1 MDPIVTALIKAFF
14 TSKNG
19 KPNKVLEKMGPDV
32 LSGLLQNTF
41 KNKKPTQETLN
52 LITALNSGKVKQ
64 TKEQKEAQKEAI
76 KRLNDPEAYK
86 KGTGSWVLQDI
97 ISPLVSNSVR
107 TLGNVAAI
115 QAQIPGQAQAAAAEA
130 ARQGIDPRVL
140 QGSMAAQAFNS
151 NLAGQTAA
159 SPLLGQAKGT
169 LRKGLLDASAATLE
183 HATTIA
189 RAEDERARMNQ
200 MINDK
205 AVAYGEAP
213 PAAYYDLLNRQAK
226 NQQES
231 AKQLAG
237 GF

>member
-1 MDPIVTALIKAFF
+1 MDPIVTALIKTFF

-19 KPNKVLEKMGPDV
+19 KPNKILEKMGPDV

-41 KNKKPTQETLN
+41 KNEKPTQETLN
-52 LITALNSGKVKQ
+52 LITALNSGKAKQ
-64 TKEQKEAQKEAI
+64 TKEQKEAI

-86 KGTGSWVLQDI
+86 KGNGSWVLQDI

-130 ARQGIDPRVL
+130 ARQSIDPRVL

-151 NLAGQTAA
+151 NLAGQIAA
-159 SPLLGQAKGT
+159 SSLLGQAKGA
-169 LRKGLLDASAATLE
+169 LRKGLLDASAGTLE
-183 HATTIA
+183 HATAVA
-189 RAEDERARMNQ
+189 RAENEKVRLNQ

-205 AVAYGEAP
+205 AAAYGEAP

>member
-1 MDPIVTALIKAFF
+1 MNPIVTALIKTFF

-19 KPNKVLEKMGPDV
+19 KPNKILEKMGPDV

-41 KNKKPTQETLN
+41 KNGKPTQETLN
-52 LITALNSGKVKQ
+52 LITALNSGKAKQ
-64 TKEQKEAQKEAI
+64 TKEQKEAI

-86 KGTGSWVLQDI
+86 KGKGSWVLQDI

-130 ARQGIDPRVL
+130 ARQSIDPRVL

-159 SPLLGQAKGT
+159 SSLLGQAKGA
-169 LRKGLLDASAATLE
+169 LRKGLLDASAGTLE
-183 HATTIA
+183 HATAVA
-189 RAEDERARMNQ
+189 RAEDEKARMNQ

>member
-1 MDPIVTALIKAFF
+1 MDPITLALIKTFF
-14 TSKNG
+14 ISKNG
-19 KPNKVLEKMGPDV
+19 KPNKVLKKMGLDV
-32 LSGLLQNTF
+32 LSDLLQNTF
-41 KNKKPTQETLN
+41 KNGKPTQETLN
-52 LITALNSGKVKQ
+52 LITNLNNGKVKQ
-64 TKEQKEAQKEAI
+64 TKEQKEAIE
-76 KRLNDPEAYK
+76 RLNDPDAYK
-86 KGTGSWVLQDI
+86 KGKGSWVLQDI
-97 ISPLVSNSVR
+97 ISPLVSNSIR

-115 QAQIPGQAQAAAAEA
+115 QAQIPGQAQADATEA
-130 ARQGIDPRVL
+130 ARQSIDPRVL

-159 SPLLGQAKGT
+159 SPLLGQAKGA
-169 LRKGLLDASAATLE
+169 LRKGLLDASAGTLE
-183 HATTIA
+183 HATAVA
-189 RAEDERARMNQ
+189 RAEDEKVRMNQ

-205 AVAYGEAP
+205 AVAYGEVP

>member
-1 MDPIVTALIKAFF
+1 MNPIVTALIKTFF
-14 TSKNG
+14 TDKNG
-19 KPNKVLEKMGPDV
+19 KPNKILEKMGPDV

-41 KNKKPTQETLN
+41 KNEKPTQETLN
-52 LITALNSGKVKQ
+52 LITALNSGKAKQ
-64 TKEQKEAQKEAI
+64 TKEQKEAI

-86 KGTGSWVLQDI
+86 KGKGSWVLQDI

-130 ARQGIDPRVL
+130 ARQSIDPRVL

-151 NLAGQTAA
+151 NLAGQIAA

-183 HATTIA
+183 HATAVA
-189 RAEDERARMNQ
+189 RAEDEKVRLNQ

>member
-1 MDPIVTALIKAFF
+1 MDPIVAALIKTFF
-14 TSKNG
+14 TNKNG
-19 KPNKVLEKMGPDV
+19 KPNKILEKMGPDV

-41 KNKKPTQETLN
+41 KNEKPTQETLN

-64 TKEQKEAQKEAI
+64 TKEQKEAI

-115 QAQIPGQAQAAAAEA
+115 QAQIPGQAQAASAEA
-130 ARQGIDPRVL
+130 ARQSIDPRVL

-159 SPLLGQAKGT
+159 STLLGQAKGA
-169 LRKGLLDASAATLE
+169 LRKGLLDASAGTLE
-183 HATTIA
+183 HATAVA
-189 RAEDERARMNQ
+189 RAEDEKARMNQ

>member
-1 MDPIVTALIKAFF
+1 MNPIVTALIKTFF
-14 TSKNG
+14 TNKNG
-19 KPNKVLEKMGPDV
+19 KPNKILEKMGPDV

-41 KNKKPTQETLN
+41 KNEKPTQETLN
-52 LITALNSGKVKQ
+52 LITALNSGKAKQ
-64 TKEQKEAQKEAI
+64 TKEQKEAI

-86 KGTGSWVLQDI
+86 KGKGSWVLQDI

-130 ARQGIDPRVL
+130 ARQSIDPRVL

-151 NLAGQTAA
+151 NLAGQIAA
-159 SPLLGQAKGT
+159 SPLLGQAKGA

-183 HATTIA
+183 HATAVA
-189 RAEDERARMNQ
+189 RAEDEKVRLNQ

-205 AVAYGEAP
+205 AAAYGEAP

>member
-1 MDPIVTALIKAFF
+1 MDPMVAALIKTFF
-14 TSKNG
+14 TNKNG
-19 KPNKVLEKMGPDV
+19 KPNKILEKMGPDV

-52 LITALNSGKVKQ
+52 LITALNNGKAKQ
-64 TKEQKEAQKEAI
+64 TKEQKEAI

-86 KGTGSWVLQDI
+86 KGKGSWVLQDI

-115 QAQIPGQAQAAAAEA
+115 QAQIPGQAQAASAEA
-130 ARQGIDPRVL
+130 ARQSIDPRVL

-159 SPLLGQAKGT
+159 STLLGQAKGA
-169 LRKGLLDASAATLE
+169 LRKGLLDASAGTLE
-183 HATTIA
+183 HATAVA
-189 RAEDERARMNQ
+189 RAEDEKARMNQ

-205 AVAYGEAP
+205 AAAYGEAP

>member
-1 MDPIVTALIKAFF
+1 MDPIVAALIKTFF
-14 TSKNG
+14 TNKNG
-19 KPNKVLEKMGPDV
+19 KPNKILEKMGPDV

-41 KNKKPTQETLN
+41 KNEKPTQETLN
-52 LITALNSGKVKQ
+52 LITALNSGKAKQ
-64 TKEQKEAQKEAI
+64 TKEQKEAI
-76 KRLNDPEAYK
+76 KRLNDPDAYK

-130 ARQGIDPRVL
+130 ARQSIDPRVL

-183 HATTIA
+183 HATAIA
-189 RAEDERARMNQ
+189 RAEDEKARMNQ

-205 AVAYGEAP
+205 AAAYGEAP

>member
-1 MDPIVTALIKAFF
+1 MNPIVTALIKTFF
-14 TSKNG
+14 TNKNG
-19 KPNKVLEKMGPDV
+19 KPNKILEKMGPDV

-41 KNKKPTQETLN
+41 KNEKPTQETLN
-52 LITALNSGKVKQ
+52 LITALNSGKAKQ
-64 TKEQKEAQKEAI
+64 TKEQKEAI

-86 KGTGSWVLQDI
+86 KGNGSWVLQDI

-130 ARQGIDPRVL
+130 ARQSIDPRVL

-159 SPLLGQAKGT
+159 SSLLGQAKGA
-169 LRKGLLDASAATLE
+169 LRKGLLDASAGTLE
-183 HATTIA
+183 HATAVA
-189 RAEDERARMNQ
+189 RAEDEKVRLNQ

>member
-1 MDPIVTALIKAFF
+1 MDPMTAALIKAFF

-19 KPNKVLEKMGPDV
+19 KPNKTLKKMGPDV

-64 TKEQKEAQKEAI
+64 TKEQKEAIA
-76 KRLNDPEAYK
+76 RLNDPEAYK
-86 KGTGSWVLQDI
+86 KGKGSWVLQDI
-97 ISPLVSNSVR
+97 ISPLVSNSIR
-107 TLGNVAAI
+107 TLGNIAAI
-115 QAQIPGQAQAAAAEA
+115 QAQIPGQAHAAAAEA

-140 QGSMAAQAFNS
+140 QGSMAAQTFNS

-159 SPLLGQAKGT
+159 STLLGQAKGA
-169 LRKGLLDASAATLE
+169 LRKGLLDASARTLE
-183 HATTIA
+183 HATTVA
-189 RAEDERARMNQ
+189 RTEDEKARMNQ

-205 AVAYGEAP
+205 AAAYGEAP

-237 GF
+237 GI

>member
-1 MDPIVTALIKAFF
+1 
-14 TSKNG
+14 
-19 KPNKVLEKMGPDV
+19 MGPDV

-41 KNKKPTQETLN
+41 KNEKPTQETLN
-52 LITALNSGKVKQ
+52 LITALNSGKAKQ
-64 TKEQKEAQKEAI
+64 TKEQKEAI

-86 KGTGSWVLQDI
+86 KGKGSWVLQDI

-130 ARQGIDPRVL
+130 ARQSIDPRVL

-151 NLAGQTAA
+151 NLAGQIAA
-159 SPLLGQAKGT
+159 SSLLGQAKGA
-169 LRKGLLDASAATLE
+169 LRKGLLDASAGTLE
-183 HATTIA
+183 HATAVA
-189 RAEDERARMNQ
+189 RAEDEKIRLNQ

-205 AVAYGEAP
+205 AAAYGEAP

>member
-1 MDPIVTALIKAFF
+1 MDPIVTALIKTFF
-14 TSKNG
+14 TNKNG
-19 KPNKVLEKMGPDV
+19 KPNKILEKMGPDV

-41 KNKKPTQETLN
+41 KNEKPTQETLN
-52 LITALNSGKVKQ
+52 LITALNSGKAKQ
-64 TKEQKEAQKEAI
+64 TKEQKEAI

-86 KGTGSWVLQDI
+86 KGNGSWVLQDI

-130 ARQGIDPRVL
+130 ARQSIDPRVL

-159 SPLLGQAKGT
+159 SSLLGQAKGA
-169 LRKGLLDASAATLE
+169 LRKGLLDASAGTLE
-183 HATTIA
+183 HATAVA
-189 RAEDERARMNQ
+189 RAEDEKVRLNQ

-205 AVAYGEAP
+205 AAAYGEAP

>member
-1 MDPIVTALIKAFF
+1 MDPMTAALIKAFF

-19 KPNKVLEKMGPDV
+19 KPNKTLKKMGPDV

-64 TKEQKEAQKEAI
+64 TKEQKEAIA
-76 KRLNDPEAYK
+76 RLNDPEAYK
-86 KGTGSWVLQDI
+86 KGKGSWVLQDI
-97 ISPLVSNSVR
+97 ISPLVSNSIR

-115 QAQIPGQAQAAAAEA
+115 QAQIPGQAHAAAAEA

-140 QGSMAAQAFNS
+140 QGSMAAQTFNS

-159 SPLLGQAKGT
+159 STLLGQAKGT
-169 LRKGLLDASAATLE
+169 LRKGLLDASAGTLE
-183 HATTIA
+183 HATAVA
-189 RAEDERARMNQ
+189 RAEDEKARMNQ

-205 AVAYGEAP
+205 AAAYGEAP

-237 GF
+237 GI

>member
-1 MDPIVTALIKAFF
+1 MDPIVTALIKTFF
-14 TSKNG
+14 TNKNG
-19 KPNKVLEKMGPDV
+19 KPNKILEKMGPDV

-41 KNKKPTQETLN
+41 KNEKPTQETLN
-52 LITALNSGKVKQ
+52 LITALNSGKAKQ
-64 TKEQKEAQKEAI
+64 TKEQKEAI

-86 KGTGSWVLQDI
+86 KGKGSWVLQDI
-97 ISPLVSNSVR
+97 ISPLVSNSIR

-130 ARQGIDPRVL
+130 ARQSIDPRVL
-140 QGSMAAQAFNS
+140 QGSMAAQTFNS

-159 SPLLGQAKGT
+159 STLLGQAKGA
-169 LRKGLLDASAATLE
+169 LRKGLLDASAGTLE
-183 HATTIA
+183 HATAVA
-189 RAEDERARMNQ
+189 RAEDEKVRLNQ
-200 MINDK
+200 MVNDK
-205 AVAYGEAP
+205 AAAYGEAP

>member
-1 MDPIVTALIKAFF
+1 MNPIVTALIKTFF
-14 TSKNG
+14 TDKNG
-19 KPNKVLEKMGPDV
+19 KPNKILEKMGPDV

-41 KNKKPTQETLN
+41 KNEKPTQETLN
-52 LITALNSGKVKQ
+52 LITALNSGKAKQ
-64 TKEQKEAQKEAI
+64 TKEQKEAI
-76 KRLNDPEAYK
+76 KRLNDPDAYK
-86 KGTGSWVLQDI
+86 KGKGSWVLQDI

-130 ARQGIDPRVL
+130 ARQSIDPRVL

-151 NLAGQTAA
+151 NLAGQIAA
-159 SPLLGQAKGT
+159 SPLLGQAKGA

-183 HATTIA
+183 HATAVA
-189 RAEDERARMNQ
+189 RAEDEKVRLNQ

-205 AVAYGEAP
+205 AAAYGEAP

>member
-1 MDPIVTALIKAFF
+1 MVTALIKTFF

-19 KPNKVLEKMGPDV
+19 KPNKILEKMGPDV

-41 KNKKPTQETLN
+41 KNDKPTQETLN

-64 TKEQKEAQKEAI
+64 TKEQKEAI

-86 KGTGSWVLQDI
+86 KGKGSWVLQDI

-159 SPLLGQAKGT
+159 STLLGQAKGA
-169 LRKGLLDASAATLE
+169 LRKGLLDASAGTLE
-183 HATTIA
+183 HATAVA
-189 RAEDERARMNQ
+189 RAEDEKVRMNQ

-205 AVAYGEAP
+205 AAAYGEAP

>member
-1 MDPIVTALIKAFF
+1 MDPIVAALIKTFF
-14 TSKNG
+14 TNKNG
-19 KPNKVLEKMGPDV
+19 KPNKILEKMGPDV

-41 KNKKPTQETLN
+41 KNEKPTQETLN
-52 LITALNSGKVKQ
+52 LITALNSGKVEQ
-64 TKEQKEAQKEAI
+64 TKEQKEAI
-76 KRLNDPEAYK
+76 KRLNDPDAYK
-86 KGTGSWVLQDI
+86 KGKGSWVLQDI
-97 ISPLVSNSVR
+97 ISPLVSNSIR

-140 QGSMAAQAFNS
+140 QGSMAAQTFNS

-159 SPLLGQAKGT
+159 SPLLGQAKGA

-189 RAEDERARMNQ
+189 RAEDEKARMNQ

>member
-1 MDPIVTALIKAFF
+1 MNPIVTALIKTFF
-14 TSKNG
+14 TDKNG
-19 KPNKVLEKMGPDV
+19 KPNKILEKMGPDV

-52 LITALNSGKVKQ
+52 LITALNSGKAKQ
-64 TKEQKEAQKEAI
+64 TKEQKEAI

-86 KGTGSWVLQDI
+86 KGKGSWVLQDI

-130 ARQGIDPRVL
+130 ARQSIDPRVL

-151 NLAGQTAA
+151 NLAGQIAA
-159 SPLLGQAKGT
+159 SPLLGQAKGA
-169 LRKGLLDASAATLE
+169 LRKGLLDASAGTLE
-183 HATTIA
+183 HATAVA
-189 RAEDERARMNQ
+189 RAEDEKVRLNQ

>member
-1 MDPIVTALIKAFF
+1 MTAALIKAFF

-19 KPNKVLEKMGPDV
+19 KPNKILEKMGPDV

-64 TKEQKEAQKEAI
+64 TKEQKEAIA
-76 KRLNDPEAYK
+76 RLNDPEAYK
-86 KGTGSWVLQDI
+86 KGKGSWVLQDI
-97 ISPLVSNSVR
+97 ISPLVSNSIR

-115 QAQIPGQAQAAAAEA
+115 QAQIPGQAHAAAAEA

-140 QGSMAAQAFNS
+140 QGSMAAQTFNS

-159 SPLLGQAKGT
+159 STLLGQAKGA
-169 LRKGLLDASAATLE
+169 LRKGLLDASARTLE
-183 HATTIA
+183 HATTVA
-189 RAEDERARMNQ
+189 RTEDEKARMNQ

-205 AVAYGEAP
+205 AAAYGEAP

-237 GF
+237 GI

>member
-1 MDPIVTALIKAFF
+1 MNPIVTALIKTFF
-14 TSKNG
+14 TNKNG
-19 KPNKVLEKMGPDV
+19 KPNKILEKMGPDV

-41 KNKKPTQETLN
+41 KNEKPTQETLN
-52 LITALNSGKVKQ
+52 LITALNSGKAKQ
-64 TKEQKEAQKEAI
+64 TKEQKEAI

-86 KGTGSWVLQDI
+86 KGKGSWVLQDI

-130 ARQGIDPRVL
+130 ARQSIDPRVL

-151 NLAGQTAA
+151 NLAGQIAA
-159 SPLLGQAKGT
+159 SSLLGQAKGT
-169 LRKGLLDASAATLE
+169 LRKGLLDASAGTLE
-183 HATTIA
+183 HATAVA
-189 RAEDERARMNQ
+189 RAEDEKVRLNQ

>member
-1 MDPIVTALIKAFF
+1 MDPIVAALIKTFF
-14 TSKNG
+14 TNKNG
-19 KPNKVLEKMGPDV
+19 KPNKILEKMGPDV

-41 KNKKPTQETLN
+41 KNEKPTQETLN
-52 LITALNSGKVKQ
+52 LITALNSGKAKQ
-64 TKEQKEAQKEAI
+64 TKEQKEAI
-76 KRLNDPEAYK
+76 KRLNDPDAYK

-130 ARQGIDPRVL
+130 ARQSIDPRVL

-159 SPLLGQAKGT
+159 SPLLGQAKGA

-205 AVAYGEAP
+205 AAAYGEAP

>member
-1 MDPIVTALIKAFF
+1 MNPIVTALIKTFF
-14 TSKNG
+14 TNKNG
-19 KPNKVLEKMGPDV
+19 KPNKILEKMGPDV

-52 LITALNSGKVKQ
+52 LITALNSGKAKQ
-64 TKEQKEAQKEAI
+64 TKEQKEAI
-76 KRLNDPEAYK
+76 KRLNDPDAYK
-86 KGTGSWVLQDI
+86 KGKGSWVLQDI

-130 ARQGIDPRVL
+130 ARQSIDPRVL

-151 NLAGQTAA
+151 NLAGQIAA
-159 SPLLGQAKGT
+159 SSLLGQAKGA
-169 LRKGLLDASAATLE
+169 LRKGLLDASAGTLE
-183 HATTIA
+183 HATAVA
-189 RAEDERARMNQ
+189 RAEDEKVRLNQ
-200 MINDK
+200 MISDK
-205 AVAYGEAP
+205 AAAYGEAP

>member
-1 MDPIVTALIKAFF
+1 MNPIVDALIKTFF
-14 TSKNG
+14 TNKNG
-19 KPNKVLEKMGPDV
+19 KPNKILEKMGPDV

-41 KNKKPTQETLN
+41 KNEKPTQETLN
-52 LITALNSGKVKQ
+52 LITALNSGKAKQ
-64 TKEQKEAQKEAI
+64 TKEQKEAI

-86 KGTGSWVLQDI
+86 KGKGSWVLQDI

-130 ARQGIDPRVL
+130 ARQSIDPRVL

-151 NLAGQTAA
+151 NLAGQIAA
-159 SPLLGQAKGT
+159 SPLLGQAKGA
-169 LRKGLLDASAATLE
+169 LRKGLLDASAGTLE
-183 HATTIA
+183 HATAVA
-189 RAEDERARMNQ
+189 RAEDEKVRLNQ
-200 MINDK
+200 MVNDK
-205 AVAYGEAP
+205 AAAYGEAP

>member
-1 MDPIVTALIKAFF
+1 MDPMVAALIKTFF

-19 KPNKVLEKMGPDV
+19 KPNKILEKMGPDV

-41 KNKKPTQETLN
+41 KNEKPTQETLN

-64 TKEQKEAQKEAI
+64 TKEQKEAI

-86 KGTGSWVLQDI
+86 KGKGSWVLQDI

-115 QAQIPGQAQAAAAEA
+115 QAQIPGQAQAASAEA
-130 ARQGIDPRVL
+130 ARQSIDPRVL

-159 SPLLGQAKGT
+159 STLLGQAKGA
-169 LRKGLLDASAATLE
+169 LRKGLLDASAGTLE
-183 HATTIA
+183 HATAVA

-205 AVAYGEAP
+205 AAAYGEAP

>member
-1 MDPIVTALIKAFF
+1 MDPITTALIRTFF
-14 TSKNG
+14 ISKNG
-19 KPNKVLEKMGPDV
+19 KPNKVLEKIGLDV
-32 LSGLLQNTF
+32 LSSLLQNTF
-41 KNKKPTQETLN
+41 KNGKPTQETLN
-52 LITALNSGKVKQ
+52 LITNLNNGKVEQ
-64 TKEQKEAQKEAI
+64 TKKLTKRQKEAI
-76 KRLNDPEAYK
+76 KRLNDPEEYK
-86 KGTGSWVLQDI
+86 KDTGNWVLQDI
-97 ISPLVSNSVR
+97 ISPLVSSSTR

-115 QAQIPGQAQAAAAEA
+115 QAQIPGQAHAAAAEA

-140 QGSMAAQAFNS
+140 QGSMAAQTFNS

-159 SPLLGQAKGT
+159 STLFGQAKGT
-169 LRKGLLDASAATLE
+169 LRKGLLDAAAGTLE
-183 HATTIA
+183 HATAVA
-189 RAEDERARMNQ
+189 RAEDEKARMDQ

-205 AVAYGEAP
+205 AIAFGEAP

>member
-41 KNKKPTQETLN
+41 KNEKPTQETLN
-52 LITALNSGKVKQ
+52 LITALNSGKAKQ
-64 TKEQKEAQKEAI
+64 TKEQKEAI
-76 KRLNDPEAYK
+76 KRLNDPDAYK
-86 KGTGSWVLQDI
+86 KGKGSWVLQDI

-130 ARQGIDPRVL
+130 ARQSIDPRVL

-151 NLAGQTAA
+151 NLAGQIAA
-159 SPLLGQAKGT
+159 SSLLGQAKGA
-169 LRKGLLDASAATLE
+169 LRKGLLDASAGTLE
-183 HATTIA
+183 HATAVA
-189 RAEDERARMNQ
+189 RAEDEKVRLNQ

-205 AVAYGEAP
+205 AAAYGEAP

>member
-1 MDPIVTALIKAFF
+1 MNPIVTALIKTFF

-19 KPNKVLEKMGPDV
+19 KPNKILEKMGPDV

-41 KNKKPTQETLN
+41 KNEKPTQETLN
-52 LITALNSGKVKQ
+52 LITALNSGKAKQ
-64 TKEQKEAQKEAI
+64 TKEQKEAI

-86 KGTGSWVLQDI
+86 KGKGSWVLQDI

-130 ARQGIDPRVL
+130 ARQSIDPRIL

-159 SPLLGQAKGT
+159 SSLLGQAKGA

-189 RAEDERARMNQ
+189 RAEDEKARMNQ

-205 AVAYGEAP
+205 AAAYGEAP

>member
-1 MDPIVTALIKAFF
+1 MNPIVTALIKTFF
-14 TSKNG
+14 TNKNG
-19 KPNKVLEKMGPDV
+19 KPNKILEKMGPDV

-41 KNKKPTQETLN
+41 KNEKPTQETLN
-52 LITALNSGKVKQ
+52 LITALNSGKAKQ
-64 TKEQKEAQKEAI
+64 TKEQKEAI

-86 KGTGSWVLQDI
+86 KGKGSWVLQDI

-130 ARQGIDPRVL
+130 ARQSIDPRVL

-151 NLAGQTAA
+151 NLAGQIAA
-159 SPLLGQAKGT
+159 SPLLGQAKGA

-183 HATTIA
+183 HATAVA
-189 RAEDERARMNQ
+189 RAEDEKVRLNQ
-200 MINDK
+200 MVNDK
-205 AVAYGEAP
+205 AAAYGEAP

>member
-1 MDPIVTALIKAFF
+1 MNPIVTALIKTFF
-14 TSKNG
+14 TNKNG
-19 KPNKVLEKMGPDV
+19 KPNKILEKMGPDV

-41 KNKKPTQETLN
+41 KNEKPTQETLN
-52 LITALNSGKVKQ
+52 LITALNSGKAKQ
-64 TKEQKEAQKEAI
+64 TKEQKEAI
-76 KRLNDPEAYK
+76 KRLNDPDAYK
-86 KGTGSWVLQDI
+86 KGKGSWVLQDI

-130 ARQGIDPRVL
+130 ARQSIDPRVL

-151 NLAGQTAA
+151 NLAGQIAA
-159 SPLLGQAKGT
+159 SSLLGQAKGA
-169 LRKGLLDASAATLE
+169 LRKGLLDASAGTLE
-183 HATTIA
+183 HATAVA
-189 RAEDERARMNQ
+189 RAEDEKGRLNQ

-205 AVAYGEAP
+205 AAAYGEAP

>member
-1 MDPIVTALIKAFF
+1 MDPITTALIKTFF

-19 KPNKVLEKMGPDV
+19 KPNKILEKMGFDV

-41 KNKKPTQETLN
+41 KNGKPTQETLD
-52 LITALNSGKVKQ
+52 LITNLNNKKVKQ
-64 TKEQKEAQKEAI
+64 TKEQKEAI

-86 KGTGSWVLQDI
+86 KGKGSWVLQDI
-97 ISPLVSNSVR
+97 ISPLVSNSIR

-115 QAQIPGQAQAAAAEA
+115 QAQIPGQAQAAAAEV
-130 ARQGIDPRVL
+130 ARQSNDPRVL

-159 SPLLGQAKGT
+159 STLLGQAKGA
-169 LRKGLLDASAATLE
+169 LRKGLLDASAGTLE
-183 HATTIA
+183 HATAVA
-189 RAEDERARMNQ
+189 RAEDEKARMNQ

-205 AVAYGEAP
+205 ATAYGEAP

-237 GF
+237 GI

>member
-1 MDPIVTALIKAFF
+1 MDPIITALIKTFF

-19 KPNKVLEKMGPDV
+19 KPNKILEKMGPDV

-41 KNKKPTQETLN
+41 KNEKPTQETLN

-64 TKEQKEAQKEAI
+64 TKEQKEAI

-159 SPLLGQAKGT
+159 STLLGQAKGA
-169 LRKGLLDASAATLE
+169 LRKGLLDASAGTLE
-183 HATTIA
+183 HATAVA
-189 RAEDERARMNQ
+189 RAEDEKARMNQ

>member
-1 MDPIVTALIKAFF
+1 MNPIVTALIKTFF

-41 KNKKPTQETLN
+41 KNEKPTQETLN
-52 LITALNSGKVKQ
+52 LITALNSGKAKQ
-64 TKEQKEAQKEAI
+64 TKEQKEAI

-86 KGTGSWVLQDI
+86 KGNGSWVLQDI

-130 ARQGIDPRVL
+130 ARQSIDPRVL

-151 NLAGQTAA
+151 NLAGQIAA
-159 SPLLGQAKGT
+159 SSLLGQAKGA
-169 LRKGLLDASAATLE
+169 LRKGLLDASAGTLE
-183 HATTIA
+183 HATAVA
-189 RAEDERARMNQ
+189 RAENEKVRLNQ

-205 AVAYGEAP
+205 AAAYGEAP

>member
-1 MDPIVTALIKAFF
+1 MDPMVAALIKTFF

-19 KPNKVLEKMGPDV
+19 KPNKILEKMGPDV

-41 KNKKPTQETLN
+41 KNEKPTQETLN
-52 LITALNSGKVKQ
+52 LITALNSGKTKQ
-64 TKEQKEAQKEAI
+64 TKEQKEAI

-86 KGTGSWVLQDI
+86 KGKGSWVLQDI

-115 QAQIPGQAQAAAAEA
+115 QAQIPGQAQAASAEA

-151 NLAGQTAA
+151 SLAGQTAA
-159 SPLLGQAKGT
+159 STLLGQAKGA
-169 LRKGLLDASAATLE
+169 LRKGLLDASAGTLE
-183 HATTIA
+183 HATA
-189 RAEDERARMNQ
+189 VSRAEDEKARMNQ

>member
-1 MDPIVTALIKAFF
+1 MDPMVAALIKTFF
-14 TSKNG
+14 TNKNG
-19 KPNKVLEKMGPDV
+19 KPNKILEKMGPDV

-41 KNKKPTQETLN
+41 KNEKPTQETLN

-64 TKEQKEAQKEAI
+64 TKEQKEAI

-86 KGTGSWVLQDI
+86 KGKGSWVLQDI

-115 QAQIPGQAQAAAAEA
+115 QAQIPGQAQAASAEA
-130 ARQGIDPRVL
+130 ARQSIDPRVL

-159 SPLLGQAKGT
+159 STLLGQAKGA
-169 LRKGLLDASAATLE
+169 LRKGLLDASAGTLE
-183 HATTIA
+183 HATAVA
-189 RAEDERARMNQ
+189 RAEDEKARMNQ

>member
-1 MDPIVTALIKAFF
+1 MNPIVTALIKTFF
-14 TSKNG
+14 TDKNG

-41 KNKKPTQETLN
+41 KNEKPTQETLN
-52 LITALNSGKVKQ
+52 LITALNSGKAKQ
-64 TKEQKEAQKEAI
+64 TKEQKEAI

-86 KGTGSWVLQDI
+86 KGKGSWVLQDI

-130 ARQGIDPRVL
+130 ARQSIDPRVL

-159 SPLLGQAKGT
+159 SPLLGQAKGA

-183 HATTIA
+183 HATAVA
-189 RAEDERARMNQ
+189 RAEDEKVRLNQ

-205 AVAYGEAP
+205 AIAYGEAP

>member
-1 MDPIVTALIKAFF
+1 MNPIVTALIKTFF
-14 TSKNG
+14 TNKNG
-19 KPNKVLEKMGPDV
+19 KPNKILEKMGPDV

-41 KNKKPTQETLN
+41 KNEKPTQETLN
-52 LITALNSGKVKQ
+52 LITALNSGKAKQ
-64 TKEQKEAQKEAI
+64 TKEQKEAI

-86 KGTGSWVLQDI
+86 KGKGSWVLQDI

-130 ARQGIDPRVL
+130 ARQSIDPRVL

-159 SPLLGQAKGT
+159 SSLLGQAKGA
-169 LRKGLLDASAATLE
+169 LRKGLLDASAGTLE
-183 HATTIA
+183 HATAVA
-189 RAEDERARMNQ
+189 RAEDEKVRLNQ

>member
-1 MDPIVTALIKAFF
+1 MNPIVTALIKTFF
-14 TSKNG
+14 TNKNG
-19 KPNKVLEKMGPDV
+19 KPNKILEKMGPDV

-52 LITALNSGKVKQ
+52 LITALNSGKAKQ
-64 TKEQKEAQKEAI
+64 TKEQKEAI
-76 KRLNDPEAYK
+76 KRLNDPDAYK
-86 KGTGSWVLQDI
+86 KGKGSWVLQDI

-130 ARQGIDPRVL
+130 ARQSIDPRVL

-151 NLAGQTAA
+151 NLAGQIAA
-159 SPLLGQAKGT
+159 SSLLGQAKGA
-169 LRKGLLDASAATLE
+169 LRKGLLDASAGTLE
-183 HATTIA
+183 HATAVA
-189 RAEDERARMNQ
+189 RAEDEKVRMNQ

>member
-1 MDPIVTALIKAFF
+1 MVTALIKTFF

-19 KPNKVLEKMGPDV
+19 KPNKILEKMGPDV

-41 KNKKPTQETLN
+41 KNEKPTQETLN

-64 TKEQKEAQKEAI
+64 TKEQKEAI

-86 KGTGSWVLQDI
+86 KGKGSWVLQDI

-159 SPLLGQAKGT
+159 STLLGQAKGA
-169 LRKGLLDASAATLE
+169 LRKGLLDASAGTLE
-183 HATTIA
+183 HATAVA
-189 RAEDERARMNQ
+189 RAEDEKTRMNQ

-231 AKQLAG
+231 AKQLVG

>member
-1 MDPIVTALIKAFF
+1 MDPITTALIKTFF

-19 KPNKVLEKMGPDV
+19 KPNKILEKMGFDV

-41 KNKKPTQETLN
+41 KNGKPTQETLD
-52 LITALNSGKVKQ
+52 LITNLNNKKVKQ
-64 TKEQKEAQKEAI
+64 SKEQKEAI

-86 KGTGSWVLQDI
+86 KGKGSWVLQDI

-115 QAQIPGQAQAAAAEA
+115 QAQIPGQAQAVAAEA
-130 ARQGIDPRVL
+130 ARQSIDPRVL
-140 QGSMAAQAFNS
+140 QGSMAAQTFNS

-159 SPLLGQAKGT
+159 STLLGQAKGA
-169 LRKGLLDASAATLE
+169 LRKGLLDASAGTLE
-183 HATTIA
+183 HATAVA
-189 RAEDERARMNQ
+189 RAEDEKARMNQ

-237 GF
+237 GI